1 MCCFK
6 SCTQTT
12 CESVGVYNGPTPHKA
27 STESGFTQ
35 GTWEKV
41 AIIAQQSSTPTDS
54 VLTHLHMLQPYNVL
68 AVLEKFHDTDLP
80 LEVLLD
86 LGVLLEKAL
95 ADGLHGDL
103 LSPVLRPRETATN

>member
-1 MCCFK
+1 
-6 SCTQTT
+6 
-12 CESVGVYNGPTPHKA
+12 
-27 STESGFTQ
+27 
-35 GTWEKV
+35 
-41 AIIAQQSSTPTDS
+41 
-54 VLTHLHMLQPYNVL
+54 MLQPYNVL